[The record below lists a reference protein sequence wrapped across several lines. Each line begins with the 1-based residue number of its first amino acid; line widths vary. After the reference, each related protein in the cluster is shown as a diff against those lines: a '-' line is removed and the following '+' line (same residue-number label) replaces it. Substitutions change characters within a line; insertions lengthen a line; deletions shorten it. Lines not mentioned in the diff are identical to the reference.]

1 MSEMGDMKFTTAG
14 DIMKDQEIARLR
26 AAVQDLAKYIWRG
39 DWVKLHPET
48 RLVVG
53 EIMLEKNESFT
64 HCEDC
69 PNPNNCLTECV
80 INSYVNEDVAKIR
93 GEDE

>member
-1 MSEMGDMKFTTAG
+1 
-14 DIMKDQEIARLR
+14 
-26 AAVQDLAKYIWRG
+26 
-39 DWVKLHPET
+39 
-48 RLVVG
+48 
-53 EIMLEKNESFT
+53 MLEKNESFT

-69 PNPNNCLTECV
+69 PNPDNCLTECV

>member
-1 MSEMGDMKFTTAG
+1 MKVGEAITRSVG
-14 DIMKDQEIARLR
+14 ICEPQIA
-26 AAVQDLAKYIWRG
+26 K
-39 DWVKLHPET
+39 
-48 RLVVG
+48 G

-69 PNPNNCLTECV
+69 PNPDSCLTECV